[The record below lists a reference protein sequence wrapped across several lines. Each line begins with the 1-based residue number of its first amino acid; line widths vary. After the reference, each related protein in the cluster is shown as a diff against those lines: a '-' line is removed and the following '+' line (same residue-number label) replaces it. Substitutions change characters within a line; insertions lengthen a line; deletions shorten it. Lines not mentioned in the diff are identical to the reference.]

1 MHSLIYVKIYSLIST
16 NRKFKEEIVRK
27 MKWFRTAVEFIEKK
41 KETLNKISNKIFIKK
56 KKDSKYYHLEP
67 SSISGALYHLVATY
81 SVKVGSEEYSFPCST
96 ERANPK
102 SANFNSHRL
111 FIKIFEG

>member
-1 MHSLIYVKIYSLIST
+1 
-16 NRKFKEEIVRK
+16 
-27 MKWFRTAVEFIEKK
+27 MKWFRTTVELIVRRKK
-41 KETLNKISNKIFIKK
+41 KYILNKIPN

-67 SSISGALYHLVATY
+67 SSISGALYHRVATY

-96 ERANPK
+96 ERASPK